1 LGVRGEPK
9 RIWAEWLL
17 LARISHAVSML
28 KTPKV
33 VPIEE
38 KKTRVV
44 ARDTNGRRI
53 IVAIGSDRLA
63 IDFHTR
69 ITKLPP
75 FTGDQPAPILPIN
88 KRSATKKRE

>member
-1 LGVRGEPK
+1 
-9 RIWAEWLL
+9 
-17 LARISHAVSML
+17 VSML
-28 KTPKV
+28 TTRKV

-38 KKTRVV
+38 KRSRVV

-69 ITKLPP
+69 ITRLPP
-75 FTGDQPAPILPIN
+75 CAGDQPAPILPIN
-88 KRSATKKRE
+88 KRSAKKKRE

>member
-9 RIWAEWLL
+9 RVWAEWLL

-88 KRSATKKRE
+88 KSSATKKRE